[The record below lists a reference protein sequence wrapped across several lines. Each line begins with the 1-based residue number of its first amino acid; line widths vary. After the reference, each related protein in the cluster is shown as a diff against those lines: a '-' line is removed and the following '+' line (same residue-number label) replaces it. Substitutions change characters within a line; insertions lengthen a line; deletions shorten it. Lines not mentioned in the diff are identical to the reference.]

1 MFQPSSAFPSVLVES
16 PARLDQASA
25 GPYGAFLKALVD
37 AGAQRLILDLGAL
50 EYLGSA
56 GVRSL
61 VVAQQAVQAR
71 GGKMALLSVRPGV
84 REVLRICGLESR
96 LPLAESVEAAR
107 RWVA

>member
-1 MFQPSSAFPSVLVES
+1 MSQPAPTSPSVLVES
-16 PARLDQASA
+16 PARLDQGSA
-25 GPYGAFLKALVD
+25 GPYGAFLQGLVD
-37 AGAQRLILDLGAL
+37 AGAQRLILDLAAL

-61 VVAQQAVQAR
+61 VMAQQAVQAK
-71 GGKMALLSVRPGV
+71 GGKLALLSVRPAV

-96 LPLAESVEAAR
+96 LPLAESIEAAR